1 MGEYILSLSVEMLL
15 KLTPCFAGAK
25 SNDPGTLASYIGFYK
40 FAQNFGVVVSWAL
53 EAAGLDNP
61 ANKIDYRWQLVVTAA
76 IFLLALPGALVAAL
90 EVKQTT
96 DSDDDE
102 IEKEKQV
109 YV

>member
-1 MGEYILSLSVEMLL
+1 MGEYILSLSVETL
-15 KLTPCFAGAK
+15 CFAGAK
-25 SNDPGTLASYIGFYK
+25 SNASYDK
-40 FAQNFGVVVSWAL
+40 FAQNFGVVVSRAL

-76 IFLLALPGALVAAL
+76 IFLLALPGALVATL

-96 DSDDDE
+96 DGNDDE
-102 IEKEKQV
+102 IEKEKQL